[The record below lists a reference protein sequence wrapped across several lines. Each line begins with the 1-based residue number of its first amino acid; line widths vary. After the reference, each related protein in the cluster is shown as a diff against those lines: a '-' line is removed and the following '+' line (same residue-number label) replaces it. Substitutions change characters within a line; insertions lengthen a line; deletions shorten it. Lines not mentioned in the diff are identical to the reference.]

1 MLLEQASLR
10 VPPEARA
17 DFLVRAE
24 RVLTYARAR
33 AASRAELEL
42 ALAVLSVLC
51 GAAASDAP
59 SDAS

>member
-1 MLLEQASLR
+1 VPLEQASLR

-17 DFLVRAE
+17 DFLTRAE
-24 RVLTYARAR
+24 RVLALARAR
-33 AASRAELEL
+33 EASRTELEL

-51 GAAASDAP
+51 GACVASPP